1 MMKSRYTRP
10 SDFGGHG
17 ILFAVHRGD
26 QFLDRHGAEEII
38 AGNGFVNKD
47 ARRIHAFDDD
57 AFHALAACV
66 AVHAHDLRI
75 QVDFAA
81 HFLHL
86 LGNRFPQLAGAEFR
100 VEELADKARLG
111 IFLADVGTVRGASLS
126 LFLAGK
132 NLLQRMDDRLRNREA
147 LDALSTPVRANLAA
161 RYAPHLLGVVAEE
174 RAVEFHTEAVDHEV
188 FEATLL
194 AGGQQLHL
202 EVAHA
207 NLEHAPQ
214 PEVTDGIAV
223 QAHRIIEKLAQK
235 EDAAEAATAK
245 HHVVRLFGV
254 GAAGHQRDAAPDG
267 KVVLA
272 RGTLQREY
280 SLPPVHYGIALA
292 KETVAADIHA
302 VPVITCSTG
311 NSPYHVF
318 GFKQDGLHV
327 RRTQ

>member
-1 MMKSRYTRP
+1 M
-10 SDFGGHG
+10 
-17 ILFAVHRGD
+17 
-26 QFLDRHGAEEII
+26 
-38 AGNGFVNKD
+38 NKD
-47 ARRIHAFDDD
+47 ARAVHAFDDD
-57 AFHALAACV
+57 AFDAFAACV
-66 AVHAHDLRI
+66 AVHAHNLRI

-86 LGNRFPQLAGAEFR
+86 LGNRFPKLAGAEFR
-100 VEELADKARLG
+100 VEELPDKARLG
-111 IFLADVGTVRGASLS
+111 IFLADVGAIGSAGRS
-126 LFLAGK
+126 LFLTCK
-132 NLLQRMDDRLRNREA
+132 NLLERMNHRLRNREA

-161 RYAPHLLGVVAEE
+161 RNAPHLLGVVAEE
-174 RAVEFHTEAVDHEV
+174 RAVEFHAEAVDHEV
-188 FEATLL
+188 FKALFL

-214 PEVTDGIAV
+214 PEVTDGIAIE
-223 QAHRIIEKLAQK
+223 AHRIIEKLAEE

-254 GAAGHQRDAAPDG
+254 GAAGYQRDRAPDG

-272 RGTLQREY
+272 RHALQRQD

-302 VPVITCSTG
+302 VPVITCGTG
-311 NSPYHVF
+311 DTPNHIF